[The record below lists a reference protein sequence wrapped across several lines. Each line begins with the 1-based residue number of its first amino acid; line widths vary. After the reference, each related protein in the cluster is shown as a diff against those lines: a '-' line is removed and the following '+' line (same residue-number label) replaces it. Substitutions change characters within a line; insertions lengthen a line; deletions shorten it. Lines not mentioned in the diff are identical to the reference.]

1 MCVCVCVCI
10 GVCASVCV
18 HRSECGAR
26 ASERES
32 GSVSYQDTEWTK
44 ISSHSLKVFGCHP
57 GNLDAH
63 KHMRTLQVVLSLVY

>member
-1 MCVCVCVCI
+1 MCVCI

-32 GSVSYQDTEWTK
+32 GSVSYQDNEWK
-44 ISSHSLKVFGCHP
+44 FSSHSPESIKVFGCHQNSP
-57 GNLDAH
+57 DAH